1 MNREL
6 MLENFLRDTLDKI
19 DYALESRSDMLKVT
33 DREVVLEGL
42 LSHALGKL
50 RYALFSS
57 DEAIWISKVR
67 DFQVSVNSYLSTN
80 ELDDLVYPHNVK
92 NNKGE

>member
-1 MNREL
+1 